1 MPEGDPKVQNGI
13 DPYLVFVH
21 QHKTQLETGGV
32 PKHFWPTLYQKL
44 TKGVFDAG
52 LAFTL
57 LTVQYDEGEWEEG
70 DPRWQVQAQ
79 EDVKADDGEQIYL
92 IDHAWTYQTDKA
104 RDMLKNIP
112 GDWCS

>member
-1 MPEGDPKVQNGI
+1 MSEGGDTTKVPNGL

-32 PKHFWPTLYQKL
+32 PQHFWPTLYQKL

-57 LTVQYDEGEWEEG
+57 LAVQYDEGEWEEG

-104 RDMLKNIP
+104 REMLTNIP
-112 GDWCS
+112 GD